1 MRVAL
6 LQIRV
11 RTRSR
16 SANLAHVLGQVVR
29 AVEAVPAPDLVLLPA
44 GCEGPVSQGL
54 SPAMVQGFAE
64 SLAAVAREWGVYLA
78 AGLLRRQG
86 DGFGEVA
93 RLYDPDGDVLIRSA
107 KLGPDATCV
116 LRPTP
121 LGRLAVG
128 LDFDDAP
135 VAPPADPCDL
145 LLVHGRWKASAKQ
158 RRRACA
164 RLHTRFSQLARRIG
178 APVCAVGSVS
188 VTDDAGSASSIGGS
202 GLWASDGAC
211 ILAAGARV
219 EETLFAEVAD
229 GGSEQSAV

>member
-11 RTRSR
+11 RTHSR
-16 SANLAHVLGQVVR
+16 SANLTHVLGQVVR
-29 AVEAVPAPDLVLLPA
+29 AAEAVPAPDLMVLPA

-54 SPAMVQGFAE
+54 SPAMVQGFSE

-78 AGLLRRQG
+78 AGLLRSEG
-86 DGFGEVA
+86 DGFGQVA

-107 KLGPDATCV
+107 DLGPVATCV
-116 LRPTP
+116 LRETP

-128 LDFDDAP
+128 LDFGDAP

-145 LLVHGRWKASAKQ
+145 LLVHGRWTAPTKQ
-158 RRRACA
+158 CRQACTK
-164 RLHTRFSQLARRIG
+164 LHARFSELARRIG
-178 APVCAVGSVS
+178 APVCAVGPVS
-188 VTDDAGSASSIGGS
+188 VADDAGRASSIGGT
-202 GLWASDGAC
+202 GLWESDGAC
-211 ILAAGARV
+211 VLAASTEV

-229 GGSEQSAV
+229 GSSAQSDV